1 MSPKEYA
8 TTLYNSF
15 FHKHSTILLIS
26 VDEVKEK
33 ISTVI
38 ADFKNQHEK
47 EAFLLTMK
55 TLFKDNIIDEIE
67 RQKLKFQTVLLND
80 SDSFIDIYDWLLNIN
95 LNNASIPHKPTE
107 ILTFQNWINNEQHV
121 IYILNWLRNNNP
133 KFINHKNEWIYK
145 GQGTKAIL
153 GCLLYHVLHE
163 KGYVKT
169 DNAKEITIIA
179 KNTFHIELTEK
190 TVNNGRKKYNK
201 YAFHFDGLKVVRK

>member
-1 MSPKEYA
+1 MNPKEFA

-15 FHKHSTILLIS
+15 FHKHSTILVIS

-33 ISTVI
+33 ISTAI

-47 EAFLLTMK
+47 EVFLIEIK
-55 TLFKDNIIDEIE
+55 GLFENNIIKEIE

-80 SDSFIDIYDWLLNIN
+80 ADSFIEIYDWLLNIN
-95 LNNASIPHKPTE
+95 LNNVSIPRKPTE
-107 ILTFQNWINNEQHV
+107 TLTFQNWIDNKQHV
-121 IYILNWLRNNNP
+121 TYILNWLRNNNP

-153 GCLLYHVLHE
+153 GCFLYHVLHE

-169 DNAKEITIIA
+169 DNPKGITIIA
-179 KNTFHIELTEK
+179 RNTFNIELTEK
-190 TVNNGRKKYNK
+190 TVNNGREKYGK
-201 YAFHFDGLKVVRK
+201 YAFLFDELKIVMK